1 MIFGCV
7 TVSMDKEIKMFPG
20 AFHNLYQEVPE
31 VRLQAVDDT
40 IRWIRQ
46 RVPH

>member
-1 MIFGCV
+1 
-7 TVSMDKEIKMFPG
+7 MDKEIKMFPG